1 MELTRITPP
10 GDEDIPTIHAIS
22 SPKDTN
28 QGPLIRSYTKKLQEE
43 QVKSFLVEINF
54 DIFENVILPKF
65 FTFMLLRFTHKD
77 MKGTWP
83 KDQDTVLQN
92 GSVGKVTRMDNRTQ
106 EKVTWMA
113 DRTLERNIHNF

>member
-1 MELTRITPP
+1 M
-10 GDEDIPTIHAIS
+10 HAIS

-28 QGPLIRSYTKKLQEE
+28 QGPLSRRRTKKLQE

-65 FTFMLLRFTHKD
+65 FILMLLRFTHED
-77 MKGTWP
+77 VKGTWP

-92 GSVGKVTRMDNRTQ
+92 GSVEKVTRIDNRTQ